1 MIYLETEFFREPHI
15 PLRLEEICNIENI
28 ERHNIFNIYSPKLA
42 HINGNENMIDL
53 ILRYSKLGL
62 LEDKRAIYYEHRI
75 SRNKSAKQFSDKNA
89 KPDNSNVKNNTP
101 QKEENTS
108 SKFKNYN
115 ANDKHNDNEGVVIM
129 AMSIIV
135 RVMTIEITTKA
146 GQSGRII
153 QASQKYHL

>member
-1 MIYLETEFFREPHI
+1 
-15 PLRLEEICNIENI
+15 
-28 ERHNIFNIYSPKLA
+28 
-42 HINGNENMIDL
+42 MIDL

-75 SRNKSAKQFSDKNA
+75 IRNKSAKQFSDKNA

-115 ANDKHNDNEGVVIM
+115 ANDKHNDNEDVVIM
-129 AMSIIV
+129 AMPIIV

-146 GQSGRII
+146 GQSDRII